1 MKRLGSGTLA
11 VFCSIVFN
19 FYIMRLAPGDPST
32 ILTGRDNPNPEMI
45 AMIRERYGLDK
56 PIYEQLIMYLKQLL
70 SGDLGY
76 SFTNNRDVIDLIAE
90 RVVPTFM
97 IALVGVLISVVIG
110 TLIGVYAAR
119 KKGTA
124 IDQFICGISYF
135 FDSTPS
141 FWLGL
146 MLILLFASVLGIF
159 PTSGMENLRAH
170 YTGFR
175 HVLDVIHH
183 MFLPVLT
190 LLQVMS
196 EDFIM
201 TLRATGMSER
211 RIFNKYV
218 LRNSIIPTI
227 TVLGINLAYMITGVS
242 MIEITFS
249 WPGMGRLVLDSISKR
264 DYPVVSGVYVLLS
277 LSVALGMIAVDLIYA
292 LVDPRI
298 RIE

>member
-1 MKRLGSGTLA
+1 
-11 VFCSIVFN
+11 
-19 FYIMRLAPGDPST
+19 
-32 ILTGRDNPNPEMI
+32 
-45 AMIRERYGLDK
+45 
-56 PIYEQLIMYLKQLL
+56 
-70 SGDLGY
+70 
-76 SFTNNRDVIDLIAE
+76 
-90 RVVPTFM
+90 
-97 IALVGVLISVVIG
+97 
-110 TLIGVYAAR
+110 
-119 KKGTA
+119 
-124 IDQFICGISYF
+124 
-135 FDSTPS
+135 
-141 FWLGL
+141 

-190 LLQVMS
+190 LVLLNIPYYFRIARSSVLQVMS